1 MTMMRQLVPA
11 ALRLRSRSLSL
22 GIALIAV
29 ATSWAVFAQ
38 ETPVSDLAPQ
48 VETPPPP
55 PVVVKPVIS
64 RDKGA
69 NAFLD
74 VYRVLLHP
82 RCMNCHPNGD
92 VPLQTD
98 ASIPHTMNIVRDSAN
113 VGLPCSTCHRET
125 MPTEANLPPGL
136 PTWHMP
142 PKEVPMVFEG
152 KTPAQLCTQLKTPK
166 ETAGRDLDA
175 LVEHVEKDALVRH
188 EDVVEHDDRRRLAI
202 FLRELRRRLAGTPG
216 RAGDDGDTRRIHRH
230 RAGHGKGC
238 ILRRMRAAGHDQEV
252 VHVGRAGHDRLGAA
266 NDDSVGPPLLH
277 VNVNV
282 GVGLRAGPF

>member
-136 PTWHMP
+136 QTWHMP

-152 KTPAQLCTQLKTPK
+152 KTQAQLCTQLKTPK

-175 LVEHVEKDALVRH
+175 LVEHVEKDALVLYGWNPGPGRTLPPISH
-188 EDVVEHDDRRRLAI
+188 EDFVLA
-202 FLRELRRRLAGTPG
+202 FHTWVKAGAPCPAENVRVDVKASATKRSATPG
-216 RAGDDGDTRRIHRH
+216 STR
-230 RAGHGKGC
+230 
-238 ILRRMRAAGHDQEV
+238 
-252 VHVGRAGHDRLGAA
+252 
-266 NDDSVGPPLLH
+266 
-277 VNVNV
+277 
-282 GVGLRAGPF
+282 